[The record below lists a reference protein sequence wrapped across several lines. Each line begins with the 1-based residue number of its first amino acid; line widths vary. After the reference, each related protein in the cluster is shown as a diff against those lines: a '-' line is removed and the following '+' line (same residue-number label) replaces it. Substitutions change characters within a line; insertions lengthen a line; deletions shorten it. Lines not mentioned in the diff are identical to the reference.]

1 MYRENSAEIKRTV
14 TITERQ
20 ETLEIEII
28 IRIRGELKPV
38 QIKDITEIADN
49 TERSV
54 IRAAER

>member
-14 TITERQ
+14 TITEP

-28 IRIRGELKPV
+28 IRVRGDLKPV
-38 QIKDITEIADN
+38 QIKDITEIVDN

>member
-14 TITERQ
+14 TITERP

-28 IRIRGELKPV
+28 IRMRGELKPV

-54 IRAAER
+54 IRAAEK

>member
-1 MYRENSAEIKRTV
+1 MYRESSAEIKRTV
-14 TITERQ
+14 TITEP

-28 IRIRGELKPV
+28 IRARGSLRPD
-38 QIKDITEIADN
+38 QIKNITEIADN